1 MTLSSGAV
9 LARPAVDVPADGALR
24 PTTRLLWQP
33 VPAPPLPAAEPAR
46 LHGRRIAVVGGSEVS
61 WRRVADALSA
71 QGAAPRR
78 FDPPDAGLEESAA
91 AFAADAVDGIV
102 DLNVEARFDLSGRAA
117 WAPSLRRSVALL
129 KAVYAEWGGEDDTGR
144 TFYMAVT
151 RMGGLMGYDG
161 DVPQPLGGIWAG
173 LAKSLPQELPN
184 CNVRVLDLGPEEE
197 ARLGELVAAELYR
210 WGLFEI
216 GYRRGVRYTLGARRV
231 ECGPAVVELGPAD
244 TVLVSGGGRGIGLEI
259 ARALAREHGSRVVVT
274 GRGRLPEGNEPWL
287 EMDEAALKRFAD
299 ERYRAAGEGK
309 SVAAVRREM
318 AGIRRQRE
326 LHQQMGQ
333 VAALGLPIEYR
344 PCDFTSTEQVRALI
358 ESIGPRLSGVI
369 HNAGVDAPVRLPG
382 KSLDAFVEI
391 VATKVDGFTNI
402 VRALDGRGLK
412 FLCNVGSLVGRWGG
426 MTGETDYA
434 AANEALARLGLWAA
448 GRLDTPVK
456 TLCWPTWDRVG
467 MITNFDVAVQY
478 TSAMDVAEGV
488 RRWRQELLAG
498 DSGEIT
504 FMGPV
509 GRALTPSRLHGFP
522 PIPDLAN
529 IEELY
534 SQYHYLGEVGSFE
547 PFRRVRSTNRIDAAF
562 APCLHD
568 VLVEGR
574 PSLPASLL
582 IEYGLAAGGWV
593 TPDPRAALRLH
604 ELRDVLIR
612 PAALALDGDTF
623 VLERDAAGRW
633 EGADWLVE
641 VRLTRLTDAE
651 RLDVGRL
658 ALLYR
663 REAPPPGALVG
674 DRLGAD
680 SRSVEWRPPPSAG
693 WRWNGL
699 LFRPA
704 SWRRRGDGALVGEV
718 RPSEAADLWST
729 PYTPASTLPA
739 NHLEN
744 ALRGALALS
753 GVSGRPAEL
762 LVERLRLFD
771 GGASPAWLVGEANGT
786 AWSVVDA
793 DGRTSLEV
801 VGLAYR

>member
-1 MTLSSGAV
+1 
-9 LARPAVDVPADGALR
+9 
-24 PTTRLLWQP
+24 
-33 VPAPPLPAAEPAR
+33 
-46 LHGRRIAVVGGSEVS
+46 
-61 WRRVADALSA
+61 
-71 QGAAPRR
+71 
-78 FDPPDAGLEESAA
+78 
-91 AFAADAVDGIV
+91 
-102 DLNVEARFDLSGRAA
+102 
-117 WAPSLRRSVALL
+117 
-129 KAVYAEWGGEDDTGR
+129 
-144 TFYMAVT
+144 VT

-184 CNVRVLDLGPEEE
+184 CNVRVLDVGPEDE
-197 ARLGELVAAELYR
+197 ARLGDLVAGELYR

-216 GYRRGVRYTLGARRV
+216 GYRRGVRHTLGARRV
-231 ECGPAVVELGPAD
+231 DCGPAVVEVGPAD

-259 ARALAREHGSRVVVT
+259 ARALAENHGCHVVVT
-274 GRGRLPEGNEPWL
+274 GRSPLPGADEPWL
-287 EMDEAALKRFAD
+287 EMDEADLKRFAD
-299 ERYRAAGEGK
+299 DRYRSAAGTT
-309 SVAAVRREM
+309 VAAVRREV
-318 AGIRRQRE
+318 AGIRRKRE
-326 LHQQMGQ
+326 LHQQMRQ

-344 PCDFTSTEQVRALI
+344 PCDFTSPEQVRALI

-382 KSLDAFVEI
+382 KSLDAFVDI

-402 VRALDGRGLK
+402 VQALGGRRLK

-448 GRLDTPVK
+448 GRLVTPVK

-488 RRWRQELLAG
+488 RRWQQELLAG

-504 FMGPV
+504 FMGAV

-534 SQYHYLGEVGSFE
+534 SQYHYLGEVSHFE
-547 PFRRVRSTNRIDAAF
+547 PFRRMRSTNRIVAAL
-562 APCLHD
+562 APCLQD
-568 VLVEGR
+568 VLVDGR

-582 IEYGLAAGGWV
+582 IEYGLTAGSWV

-604 ELRDVLIR
+604 ELRDLVVR
-612 PAALALDGDTF
+612 PAGLAVDGDTYL
-623 VLERDAAGRW
+623 LERDAAGRW

-641 VRLTRLTDAE
+641 VRLTRLAGAG
-651 RLDVGRL
+651 RVDVGRL
-658 ALLYR
+658 TLLYR
-663 REAPPPGALVG
+663 REAPPPGALAADRVG
-674 DRLGAD
+674 LDGH
-680 SRSVEWRPPPSAG
+680 SVAWRPPPSTG

-718 RPSEAADLWST
+718 RPGEAADLWST
-729 PYTPASTLPA
+729 AYAPTSTLPA
-739 NHLEN
+739 SHVEN
-744 ALRGALALS
+744 ALRAALALS
-753 GVSGRPAEL
+753 DVSDRPTEL
-762 LVERLRLFD
+762 RVERLQLFE
-771 GGASPAWLVGEANGT
+771 GGASPRWLVGDPAGA

-793 DGRTSLEV
+793 EGRVSLEV